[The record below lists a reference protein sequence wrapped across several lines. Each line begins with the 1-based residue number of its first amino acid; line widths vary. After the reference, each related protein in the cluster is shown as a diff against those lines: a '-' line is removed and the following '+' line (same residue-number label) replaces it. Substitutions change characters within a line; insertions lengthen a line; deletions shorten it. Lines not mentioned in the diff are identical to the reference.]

1 MFEQISKSRLV
12 FFVALAIGGIGACGQ
27 AYLLHHEL
35 VDCLPYKVIYAGFY
49 PNIAKIGVYFAP
61 FIAIA
66 SGFLFGRKR
75 FWLATII
82 PVLSCPLLF
91 AVVFKAA
98 SVIREWS
105 VGVELDSGFGDF
117 TSAVAAQKFYSYVV
131 SLTITGL
138 IIGVVC
144 SFLLLW
150 LSKERKF
157 V

>member
-1 MFEQISKSRLV
+1 MFRKISNSRLI
-12 FFVALAIGGIGACGQ
+12 FLVALVVGSIGACGQ

-35 VDCLPYKVIYAGFY
+35 VDCLPYKVIDAEFY
-49 PNIAKIGVYFAP
+49 RNIAKTGVYFASLV
-61 FIAIA
+61 AIA
-66 SGFLFGRKR
+66 SSFLFGLKR

-105 VGVELDSGFGDF
+105 AGVELDAGVGDF
-117 TSAVAAQKFYSYVV
+117 TSAVAAQKFYSYAV
-131 SLTITGL
+131 SLAITGL
-138 IIGVVC
+138 IIGAIC
-144 SFLLLW
+144 SFLLSW
-150 LSKERKF
+150 LSKERKL